1 MSQTIDGAS
10 KPAKSGNPLLKMI
23 FTVASLLLATVVG
36 VFLVFQFIQSERDRE
51 MQRWQTRLGIVVDS
65 RQADVEQWLDL
76 QISELRSLAENA
88 SLQIYMTILHDS
100 ENTEDASAEI
110 EYLGNLLDV
119 TANRAGFAVADVG
132 AVVNANVA
140 RIGLAGIAL
149 VDDAGNIVVSSQG
162 FPPIQG
168 KLQGFLATLE
178 KGSSGISDIYLN
190 NSNNPAMAFAAPVFA
205 LQGDSTASSQIGMV
219 VGVKEV
225 ADSLYPLLKQPGS
238 VELTAEALL
247 VRQNN
252 NVIEYL
258 SPLKD
263 GTPALKRKLA
273 MDTPNLAAAFAV
285 STPEGYATK
294 SDYNGTEVL
303 VISRKL
309 PNVAWS
315 ILYKINTSEAL
326 AESSERINSLVVAFG
341 LIIVL
346 VLAGMAALW
355 YYGTSRRATESSH
368 KFEAL
373 ATRFEGQRNFMHLV
387 TDSQPNAIAIFD
399 EKGHYRWFNKTALEN
414 SGMKRADLF
423 EKHVTAVLG
432 PIEGKRTMTWVQACI
447 SENKRQTVTHE
458 MDIQGK
464 EPLVY
469 RSDFTPLPARDDM
482 PAGVLMVSQDI
493 TESVQQRRMREQAM
507 RQLVGTL
514 VAIVDRRDPFS
525 ANHSDRVSKVSHA
538 IAGEVGLNETL
549 SDSTVIVGSL
559 MNLGKVLVP
568 EEVLTKQGKLTD
580 AEVKLIQ
587 QSLFTSADIVK
598 DIHFDG
604 PVYET
609 LMQLQENFD
618 GSGIP
623 NKLAGDDILVTARIA
638 AVANAFVGMVSAR
651 AWRSGMDFEKAVDI
665 LYSEGGKK
673 YDRAV
678 VIALANYLDNRGG
691 RDEWESF
698 SKVPDESVS

>member
-1 MSQTIDGAS
+1 MSQSNEAANKAVKTGS
-10 KPAKSGNPLLKMI
+10 PVLKM
-23 FTVASLLLATVVG
+23 TVTIGALILAAIVG
-36 VFLVFQFIQSERDRE
+36 VYLVSQFIQSERERE

-65 RQADVEQWLDL
+65 RQAAVEGWLDL
-76 QISELRSLAENA
+76 QVSELRSLAENA

-100 ENTEDASAEI
+100 EDGEDASAEI

-119 TANRAGFAVADVG
+119 TALRAQFAVADTG
-132 AVVNANVA
+132 AVINANVA

-149 VDDAGNIVVSSQG
+149 VDDEGDVVVSSQG
-162 FPPIQG
+162 FPPVQG
-168 KLQGFLATLE
+168 KLQAFLANLE
-178 KGSSGISDIYLN
+178 RGESGISDIYLN
-190 NSNNPAMAFAAPVFA
+190 NSNNSAMAFAAPVFA
-205 LQGDSTASSQIGMV
+205 LQGDNTASSQIGMV

-225 ADSLYPLLKQPGS
+225 GEDLYPLLKQPGS
-238 VELTAEALL
+238 VEITAEALL

-252 NVIEYL
+252 NVVEYL
-258 SPLKD
+258 APLQD

-273 MDTPNLAAAFAV
+273 MDTPDLAAAFAV
-285 STPEGYATK
+285 TTVEGYGTK
-294 SDYNGTEVL
+294 TDYNGNEVL
-303 VISRKL
+303 VISRNLSK
-309 PNVAWS
+309 VAWS

-326 AESSERINSLVVAFG
+326 AESSERLNSLVIAFG

-355 YYGTSRRATESSH
+355 YYGTSRRATESAV
-368 KFEAL
+368 KFESL
-373 ATRFEGQRNFMHLV
+373 ATRFEGQRDFMHLV

-414 SGMKRADLF
+414 SGVERRDLF
-423 EKHVTAVLG
+423 DKHVTAILG
-432 PIEGKRTMTWVQACI
+432 PIEGKRTMGWVKSCLD
-447 SENKRQTVTHE
+447 EGKRQTVTHE

-464 EPLVY
+464 GALVY

-525 ANHSDRVSKVSHA
+525 SNHSARVSTVSHA
-538 IAGEVGLNETL
+538 IAGEVGLNEVL
-549 SDSTVIVGSL
+549 SDSTVIVGNL

-587 QSLFTSADIVK
+587 DSLFTSADIVK

-623 NKLAGDDILVTARIA
+623 NQLVGDKILITARIA

-651 AWRSGMDFEKAVDI
+651 AWRDGMNFEKAVDI
-665 LYSEGGKK
+665 LFAEGGKK

-678 VIALANYLDNRGG
+678 VIALANYIDNRGG
-691 RDEWESF
+691 QDEWKSF
-698 SKVPDESVS
+698 GERPDDADS